1 MTNSKRT
8 VGLDEVLADYAHVSQ
23 DFDAQVLQTFID
35 KYPEH
40 ARALQ
45 RYAQV
50 QLSFVPATPE
60 EVVAVEVSDEELL
73 PLQSKLLQ
81 RMHELRGGP
90 SAAEAADAAKKL
102 SSISG
107 ENATLAA
114 TRAVFGSSEDGRDL
128 LFLSLT
134 DSSCE
139 VEGVPHWV
147 YEDLGSYLHAPPA
160 AVRAGITLK
169 RQPAGLQRHS
179 TQGRPI
185 EPAST
190 TWSQLVEDCI
200 SDEAVRN
207 AILSRT

>member
-8 VGLDEVLADYAHVSQ
+8 VGLDEVLADYAHASQ
-23 DFDAQVLQTFID
+23 DFDATVLQAFID

-40 ARALQ
+40 TRALQ

-50 QLSFVPATPE
+50 QLSSVPATPE
-60 EVVAVEVSDEELL
+60 DVDSEEVSDEELL

-90 SAAEAADAAKKL
+90 SAAEVTDAAQKL

-107 ENATLAA
+107 ETA
-114 TRAVFGSSEDGRDL
+114 TRAAALAVFGLSDDAVDL
-128 LFLSLT
+128 LFLSVA
-134 DSSCE
+134 DSSSY
-139 VEGVPHWV
+139 VEGVPHWF
-147 YEDLGSYLHAPPA
+147 YEGLGSYLHAPPA
-160 AVRAGITLK
+160 AVLAGITLK
-169 RQPAGLQRHS
+169 RQPSGLQRHS

-190 TWSQLVEDCI
+190 TWRQLVEDCI
-200 SDEAVRN
+200 ADETVKQ